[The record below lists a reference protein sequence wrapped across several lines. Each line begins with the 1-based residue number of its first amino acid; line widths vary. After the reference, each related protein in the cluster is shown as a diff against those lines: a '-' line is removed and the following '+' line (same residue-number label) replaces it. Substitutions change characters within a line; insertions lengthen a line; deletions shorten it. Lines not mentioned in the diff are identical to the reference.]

1 MLMGAMNISPPN
13 TMKASAGDCQHLRNL
28 VLEGAHSPAGK
39 VADDAYFR
47 ELRKRIDRPAQ

>member
-1 MLMGAMNISPPN
+1 MGAMNISPLDA
-13 TMKASAGDCQHLRNL
+13 MKASVGDCQHLRNL

-47 ELRKRIDRPAQ
+47 ELRKRIDRSAQ